1 MFIFFFLYI
10 WQYLSNVIHVLW
22 IFSEIIVT
30 NISRK
35 STNTKNITPFN
46 NFLIDNFFIN
56 EKYLDSLSSEQVG

>member
-1 MFIFFFLYI
+1 MYDNTCLMLSMFYEF
-10 WQYLSNVIHVLW
+10 
-22 IFSEIIVT
+22 FSEIIVT

-56 EKYLDSLSSEQVG
+56 EKYLDSLSPEQVG

>member
-1 MFIFFFLYI
+1 MFIFFFLYVR
-10 WQYLSNVIHVLW
+10 QYLSNAIHVLW

-56 EKYLDSLSSEQVG
+56 EKYLDSLSPGQVG

>member
-1 MFIFFFLYI
+1 MFIFFFLYV
-10 WQYLSNVIHVLW
+10 WQYLSNAIHVLW

-56 EKYLDSLSSEQVG
+56 EKYLDSLSPEQVG